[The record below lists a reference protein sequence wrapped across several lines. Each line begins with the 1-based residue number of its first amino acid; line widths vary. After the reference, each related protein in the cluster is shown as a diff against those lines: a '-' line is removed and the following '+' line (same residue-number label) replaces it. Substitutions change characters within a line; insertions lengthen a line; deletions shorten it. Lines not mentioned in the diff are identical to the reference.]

1 MRKDDKLI
9 FCMPRKGDILGH
21 AESTLWRKAAAS
33 PNCKA
38 STSDEKAAWLHSVS
52 HKCEHVGQSLFSRTR
67 LSRVAQS
74 PSQFIH
80 FRISRA
86 AAFLGSRYQKVS

>member
-52 HKCEHVGQSLFSRTR
+52 HKCEHVGQSLFFADSALTCRAIAKPIHP
-67 LSRVAQS
+67 LSN
-74 PSQFIH
+74 
-80 FRISRA
+80 
-86 AAFLGSRYQKVS
+86 K